1 MVIPELKTKVF
12 PLEYPDDVVSILK
25 SMSFS
30 ESGLKLL
37 GSMSLRSQIYAGDF
51 DAFETVEMKGK
62 VDQVVKDLRVK
73 LQQNIKELQR
83 LKSVFIAD
91 IKSGCVD
98 KWRVIPR
105 AAMIVKGKIVGWDY
119 KYSMNKL
126 KELKSANVIS
136 DAEFK
141 KSSATI
147 TASPTIND
155 FFAARDANKYH
166 ILRWKPKDVLANSLK
181 LRDGSKVTLEQTFQQ
196 PAISKMDV
204 IALVQNSRFT
214 DFSAIYE
221 FRCNGKT
228 LNPDPIDIQTS
239 LAADIL
245 YYSGK
250 GKYFKAI
257 KRTFALA
264 KFQND
269 LPLIEKLTP
278 VLNSDL
284 GILYR
289 VAGDIGTLLNLL
301 EYPNVEMLEV
311 RYQIDQMIW
320 ALSNIYTMTGF
331 LKDEPKI
338 VEEIKRILGLP
349 KDTMKAA
356 LEKLE
361 ENLDGFLQNGAKK
374 VWDELKL

>member
-1 MVIPELKTKVF
+1 MVIPELLTKDF
-12 PLEYPDDVVSILK
+12 PNSYPDDAVSILK
-25 SMSFS
+25 SMSFDT
-30 ESGLKLL
+30 GLKLL
-37 GSMSLRSQIYAGDF
+37 GSMSLRSSRYAGDF
-51 DAFETVEMKGK
+51 DGFEIVDKKGK

-83 LKSVFIAD
+83 LMSVFIAD

-105 AAMIVKGKIVGWDY
+105 DAKIVKGKIVGWDY
-119 KYSMNKL
+119 KYSINKL
-126 KELKSANVIS
+126 KELKSKQIIS

-141 KSSATI
+141 KSSATLKSTPSI
-147 TASPTIND
+147 DD

-166 ILRWKPKDVLANSLK
+166 ILRWKPKDVLANSLT

-204 IALVQNSRFT
+204 IALVQGSRFT
-214 DFSAIYE
+214 DFSVIYE
-221 FRCNGKT
+221 FKCNGKT

-264 KFQND
+264 KFQDD

-284 GILYR
+284 GLLYT
-289 VAGDIGTLLNLL
+289 VSGDIGTLLNLL
-301 EYPNVEMLEV
+301 EYPNVEMTEV
-311 RYQIDQMIW
+311 KFEIDQFIGR
-320 ALSNIYTMTGF
+320 LSNIYTMTGF

-361 ENLDGFLQNGAKK
+361 ENLDGFLQDGAKK
-374 VWDELKL
+374 VWDDLKL